1 MGNFDVDR
9 IGRGSLHVPAL
20 CLSILGSIQPG
31 PLSAYVYQATQ
42 GEKGDDGLLQR
53 FQLLVWPDP
62 PGGWRNVDRWPD
74 TEAKNRAYEI
84 FKRLD
89 ALDPRSFSATDKD
102 EEGIPSVRFTED
114 AQEVFDRW
122 RGELESRLRTAELPP
137 ALASHLAQYR
147 SLMPSLALT
156 FHLIEFVDG
165 TGEGGAVGLKPALQ
179 AAAWC
184 EYLETH
190 AARLYSSAEN
200 PAMEGARALLERIR
214 KGDVNDRDS
223 ARSVYRKHWA
233 KLSTPEEVNGACAV
247 LEEFGWT
254 RIEAVKTSGRSTSR
268 LRLHP
273 SLREPS

>member
-1 MGNFDVDR
+1 M
-9 IGRGSLHVPAL
+9 
-20 CLSILGSIQPG
+20 
-31 PLSAYVYQATQ
+31 
-42 GEKGDDGLLQR
+42 
-53 FQLLVWPDP
+53 
-62 PGGWRNVDRWPD
+62 
-74 TEAKNRAYEI
+74 
-84 FKRLD
+84 
-89 ALDPRSFSATDKD
+89 
-102 EEGIPSVRFTED
+102 
-114 AQEVFDRW
+114 
-122 RGELESRLRTAELPP
+122 LRTAELPP
-137 ALASHLAQYR
+137 ALESHLAKYR

-165 TGEGGAVGLKPALQ
+165 SGQGGAVGLRPTLQ

-214 KGDVNDRDS
+214 KGDMNDKDS

-247 LEEFGWT
+247 LEEFGWL